1 MKFGSNPLSTF
12 LLIICLTQSSAC
24 KFVVILFS
32 SSLKYSSSEF
42 VSSASLARLIV
53 LTFTEPT
60 FKAVPPMELK
70 SKLLY
75 FHIGLDYFLYTLS
88 AYPHFQM
95 RINSIR
101 TSLSENSLYRFGLFL
116 PHFIY
121 SLLQLSKNQ
130 TASHEISISK

>member
-1 MKFGSNPLSTF
+1 M
-12 LLIICLTQSSAC
+12 ICLTQSSAC
-24 KFVVILFS
+24 KFVVTLFLS
-32 SSLKYSSSEF
+32 SFRYSSSEF

-101 TSLSENSLYRFGLFL
+101 TSLSENSLYRFGLFYLILYITFFNYLKIKPL
-116 PHFIY
+116 PTRLAY
-121 SLLQLSKNQ
+121 QNRLSLPR
-130 TASHEISISK
+130 